1 MSQSPAGSQTHPAL
15 QLLAASPQ
23 FFARC
28 GHVAESWR
36 QRNGRR
42 FGPYYR
48 LAYRDGNRQKSVYLG
63 RAGELVEQVRQ
74 RLAVIQGPRRQCFAL
89 RQLQRH
95 IRAILRVDKR
105 NIEKLL
111 RRYGLRLKG
120 MELRGLR
127 ISPFRRLFPRRRF
140 YMRRL
145 SATVKPKLHPN
156 RDPPPVRMAKYLE
169 ARDRLRSCGGSTT
182 ATPTIRRN

>member
-1 MSQSPAGSQTHPAL
+1 MPSSNAPNQAHPAL
-15 QLLAASPQ
+15 QLIEANPQ

-36 QRNGRR
+36 QRNGRK

-48 LAYRDGNRQKSVYLG
+48 LAYRDGGRQKSVYLG

-74 RLAVIQGPRRQCFAL
+74 RLAAIQGPRRQCFAL
-89 RQLQRH
+89 RRLQRN
-95 IRAILRVDKR
+95 IRTTLRVDKR
-105 NIEKLL
+105 NIAKLL
-111 RRYGLRLKG
+111 RPYGLRLKG

-127 ISPFRRLFPRRRF
+127 ISPFRRLFPRRRCCMPRF
-140 YMRRL
+140 
-145 SATVKPKLHPN
+145 SATVKAKLHPN

-169 ARDRLRSCGGSTT
+169 ARDRLR
-182 ATPTIRRN
+182 RN